1 MRNVES
7 ERNTTREGCKPDASP
22 PAPMP
27 TAQFRR
33 RAWVE
38 FQRAI
43 DPLAPPK
50 PLKQHPQQH

>member
-1 MRNVES
+1 MRNSDGEHRNITDRG
-7 ERNTTREGCKPDASP
+7 ERRAEP

-38 FQRAI
+38 FQRAL

-50 PLKQHPQQH
+50 PLRRAQVS